1 MKTLTCKR
9 LSQNRQRGVSL
20 IELMVALVI
29 VSLLIVAMVVIF
41 LSGRASFIGQEQLG
55 RLQENGRYAFN
66 LMTTEIQRAGYRPVV
81 WEPPALG
88 FAFTINTVDGG
99 GSASDVIEL
108 QYEFDKDCFGA
119 FNTATEPVTQP
130 DGTII
135 NVPRYDQRLINFSV
149 VNNEL
154 IYNCSYGPIN
164 GALAVQ
170 INSAVA
176 DGVENLQIQYGE
188 DLTNDLSVNNWVD
201 AGGWNNLFDVVA
213 VRIAMAVRTPEQI
226 RLDADTSTLDLYGI
240 TTAAA
245 GDQRIRRVYSG
256 QVSVRNLTL

>member
-1 MKTLTCKR
+1 MNTMISKTL
-9 LSQNRQRGVSL
+9 SQYKQRGVSL
-20 IELMVALVI
+20 IELMVALLV
-29 VSLLIVAMVVIF
+29 VSLLIIAMVVIF

-66 LMTTEIQRAGYRPVV
+66 LMTDEIQRAGYRPEV
-81 WEPPALG
+81 WELPRLG
-88 FAFTINTVDGG
+88 FAFTNNSVNGS
-99 GSASDVIEL
+99 GSASDTIEL

-119 FNTATEPVTQP
+119 FNTATVPVTLP
-130 DGTII
+130 DGTVV
-135 NVPRYDQRLINFSV
+135 NVPRFDQRLVSFSV

-154 IYNCSYGPIN
+154 IYNCSYGPVN
-164 GALAVQ
+164 GTLAVQ

-188 DLTNDLSVNNWVD
+188 DLTNDLSVNTWVN
-201 AGGWNNLFDVVA
+201 AGGWNNLFNVVA

-256 QVSVRNLTL
+256 QVSIRNLTL

>member
-1 MKTLTCKR
+1 MNTLNYKR
-9 LSQNRQRGVSL
+9 LSQNKQRGVSL

-29 VSLLIVAMVVIF
+29 VSFLIVAMVVIF
-41 LSGRASFIGQEQLG
+41 LSGRASFLGQEQLG

-66 LMTTEIQRAGYRPVV
+66 LMTKEIQRAGYRTVV
-81 WEPPALG
+81 WEPPRLG
-88 FAFTINTVDGG
+88 FAFTNNSVNGT
-99 GSASDVIEL
+99 GSGSDVIEL

-119 FNTATEPVTQP
+119 YNTATVPVTLP
-130 DGTII
+130 DGTIV
-135 NVPRYDQRLINFSV
+135 NVPRFDQRLISFGV
-149 VNNEL
+149 VNNQL
-154 IYNCSYGPIN
+154 IYNCSYGPVN

-188 DLTNDLSVNNWVD
+188 DLTNDLSVNRWVN

-226 RLDADTSTLDLYGI
+226 RLDADTRTLDLYGL

-256 QVSVRNLTL
+256 QVSIRNLTL

>member
-1 MKTLTCKR
+1 MNTLIHKR
-9 LSQNRQRGVSL
+9 LSQNKQCGASL
-20 IELMVALVI
+20 IEVM
-29 VSLLIVAMVVIF
+29 VSLLIVSLLMIAMVVIF

-66 LMTTEIQRAGYRPVV
+66 LMTKEIHRAGYRPEV
-81 WEPPALG
+81 WELPRLG
-88 FAFTINTVDGG
+88 FAFTLNSVNGTGIG
-99 GSASDVIEL
+99 SDVIEL

-119 FNTATEPVTQP
+119 FNTATVPITQP
-130 DGTII
+130 DGTVV
-135 NVPRYDQRLINFSV
+135 NVPRFDQRLVSFSV

-154 IYNCSYGPIN
+154 LYSCSYGPVN

-188 DLTNDLSVNNWVD
+188 DLTNDLSVNSWVN

-226 RLDADTSTLDLYGI
+226 RLDADTQTLDLYGL

-245 GDQRIRRVYSG
+245 GDRRIRRVYSG